1 MSRSP
6 DSLRAVF
13 LRHRPRL
20 LLTVLLL
27 WTTMLAGTALLGLS
41 GGFLTAAALAGAAG
55 LGQGFN
61 FFSPS
66 AGIRGLTMARIV
78 SRYFEKLVGHDAT
91 LRIARDLRVWFFRR
105 ALPLAPARLG
115 ATRTGDLLA
124 RLLGDIGE
132 VDGLLVR
139 AIGPLVAL
147 GGLSLVAIVSAAL
160 ILPSAAVLLAVLAL
174 LIAFGVPWLGV
185 RGHDDEEADRAAH
198 RAALRTAAFEGLEGA
213 GDLAAL
219 HADAAWQLKVRVAAK
234 QLASRDRRRRWRL
247 IAASTLHGLVAGLG
261 LVAMLALA
269 LHAAEQ
275 QRIAPEMAAGLVFL
289 TVALVELW
297 AGMGLAWQ
305 SLQSG
310 RIAADRLQ
318 AIVEQPPTVDD
329 PQAPQVVPPAARV
342 HWDDVHFQWPGGARP
357 VLSGLQLTLAP
368 GERIAIRGD
377 SGSGKTT
384 LSSLLLRLWDPQQGR
399 LTYGGRDLRDFAQ
412 ADWHRQL
419 AWLPQNAPVFAGS
432 VAENLRLGDP
442 DASDAALWAV
452 LRRVRLGEWAE
463 RNGGL
468 QAWVG
473 ENGATMSAGQARRL
487 ALARALLRNAPILL
501 LDEPTEGLDV
511 DTARALLQDLSGLLD
526 GRSLLM
532 ITHDDLPEGVVDAH
546 YRLRGLPRELAQHHR
561 DRGHVGQHAQ
571 PEHPL
576 ECGLAVLVS
585 EQRLAQQRARPATG
599 KGQQLQGAFGNAPL
613 LSLRRAL
620 VLAVQRERHRAG
632 QHAPA
637 TQPQRQHTA
646 DHQRDQRAERGERQ
660 VAPPSHYSASRKPR
674 TAGPKRSKSTRKAS

>member
-6 DSLRAVF
+6 DTLRAVF

-78 SRYFEKLVGHDAT
+78 SRYFEKLIGHDAT

-115 ATRTGDLLA
+115 ATRTGELLA

-139 AIGPLVAL
+139 AIGPLLAL
-147 GGLSLVAIVSAAL
+147 AALSLVAVASAAL
-160 ILPSAAVLLAVLAL
+160 ILPSAALLLAVLAV

-185 RGHDDEEADRAAH
+185 RGRDDEEADRAAH

-219 HADAAWQLKVRVAAK
+219 HANAAWQLKVRVAAK

-275 QRIAPEMAAGLVFL
+275 QRIAAEMAAGLVFL
-289 TVALVELW
+289 TVALIELW

-318 AIVEQPPTVDD
+318 AIVGQPPAVED
-329 PQAPQVVPPAARV
+329 PQVPQPVPQAARV
-342 HWDDVHFQWPGGARP
+342 HWDDVHFQWPGAARP

-384 LSSLLLRLWDPQQGR
+384 LSSLLLRLWDPQHGR
-399 LTYGGRDLRDFAQ
+399 ITYGGRDLRDVAQ
-412 ADWHRQL
+412 AEWHRQL

-442 DASDAALWAV
+442 EASDAALWAV

-487 ALARALLRNAPILL
+487 ALARALLRAAPILL

-532 ITHDDLPEGVVDAH
+532 ITHDDLPDGVVDAQ
-546 YRLRGLPRELAQHHR
+546 YRLRDG
-561 DRGHVGQHAQ
+561 
-571 PEHPL
+571 
-576 ECGLAVLVS
+576 VLV
-585 EQRLAQQRARPATG
+585 
-599 KGQQLQGAFGNAPL
+599 
-613 LSLRRAL
+613 
-620 VLAVQRERHRAG
+620 REA
-632 QHAPA
+632 
-637 TQPQRQHTA
+637 
-646 DHQRDQRAERGERQ
+646 
-660 VAPPSHYSASRKPR
+660 
-674 TAGPKRSKSTRKAS
+674 

>member
-20 LLTVLLL
+20 LLTLLLL

-115 ATRTGDLLA
+115 ATRTGELLA

-147 GGLSLVAIVSAAL
+147 GALSLVAVASAAL

-219 HADAAWQLKVRVAAK
+219 HAGAAWQLKVRVAAK

-275 QRIAPEMAAGLVFL
+275 QHIAPEMAAGLVFL
-289 TVALVELW
+289 TVALIELW

-318 AIVEQPPTVDD
+318 AIVEQPPTVED
-329 PQAPQVVPPAARV
+329 PQTPQPVPQAARV
-342 HWDDVHFQWPGGARP
+342 HWDDVHFQWPGAARP

-399 LTYGGRDLRDFAQ
+399 ITYGGRDLRDVAQ
-412 ADWHRQL
+412 AEWHRQL
-419 AWLPQNAPVFAGS
+419 AWLPQNAPVFAGT

-442 DASDAALWAV
+442 DARDAALWAV
-452 LRRVRLGEWAE
+452 LRRVRLGDWAE
-463 RNGGL
+463 HNGGL

-532 ITHDDLPEGVVDAH
+532 ITHDDLPEGVVDAQ
-546 YRLRGLPRELAQHHR
+546 YRLRNGVLERE
-561 DRGHVGQHAQ
+561 
-571 PEHPL
+571 
-576 ECGLAVLVS
+576 VL
-585 EQRLAQQRARPATG
+585 R
-599 KGQQLQGAFGNAPL
+599 
-613 LSLRRAL
+613 
-620 VLAVQRERHRAG
+620 
-632 QHAPA
+632 
-637 TQPQRQHTA
+637 
-646 DHQRDQRAERGERQ
+646 
-660 VAPPSHYSASRKPR
+660 
-674 TAGPKRSKSTRKAS
+674 